1 MPNIIIFPDLLI
13 KIYHNHGWIVA
24 YEFSKYLTKLG
35 FANFVLISFA
45 FLDSLKVDKESPKYI
60 KSFNLS
66 VWVGGLWETQG
77 GLFKDK
83 INWRQETSEMAQWEE
98 IISKVV
104 SMDTL
109 VVSLRFHVHTI
120 VVGKFHECFMN
131 ITWKRQYVYIFDT
144 CVVIS
149 VKIHEKSTLDYVYSV
164 FSRTKDA

>member
-1 MPNIIIFPDLLI
+1 M
-13 KIYHNHGWIVA
+13 
-24 YEFSKYLTKLG
+24 G
-35 FANFVLISFA
+35 FANFA
-45 FLDSLKVDKESPKYI
+45 FLDSLKVDKGSPKYI

-120 VVGKFHECFMN
+120 VEGKFHKYF
-131 ITWKRQYVYIFDT
+131 IW
-144 CVVIS
+144 IS
-149 VKIHEKSTLDYVYSV
+149 RE
-164 FSRTKDA
+164 DASMYNTFLTHGLS

>member
-1 MPNIIIFPDLLI
+1 M
-13 KIYHNHGWIVA
+13 
-24 YEFSKYLTKLG
+24 G
-35 FANFVLISFA
+35 FANFA
-45 FLDSLKVDKESPKYI
+45 FLDSLKVDKGSPKYI

-120 VVGKFHECFMN
+120 VVGKFHECFMT
-131 ITWKRQYVYIFDT
+131 ITWKRQCVYIFDT
-144 CVVIS
+144 CVIIS
-149 VKIHEKSTLDYVYSV
+149 AKIHEKSTLDYVYSV

>member
-1 MPNIIIFPDLLI
+1 M
-13 KIYHNHGWIVA
+13 
-24 YEFSKYLTKLG
+24 G

-109 VVSLRFHVHTI
+109 VLSLRFQVHTI
-120 VVGKFHECFMN
+120 DSMNDIYRSRKISRMFHECHVKTPVCIHFWHMCCHKCKDS
-131 ITWKRQYVYIFDT
+131 WKKHFRLCLLCF
-144 CVVIS
+144 
-149 VKIHEKSTLDYVYSV
+149 
-164 FSRTKDA
+164 